1 MEDLLP
7 RYTAAVPADVV
18 ALWLVFRIEQLFH
31 LLQKGVCRRPL
42 ILGKIKDCLSVLF
55 GNNDARSD
63 QYLLRLLQELA
74 VFILKY
80 DQLPFIV
87 FQVAERA
94 RHIWL
99 LWIVAKAGRRITV
112 PS

>member
-1 MEDLLP
+1 MQVSMEDLLP
-7 RYTAAVPADVV
+7 RNTAAVPADVV

-63 QYLLRLLQELA
+63 QHLLRLLQEEA
-74 VFILKY
+74 VFVLQY
-80 DQLPFIV
+80 NLLSLIV
-87 FQVAERA
+87 FQAAERA
-94 RHIWL
+94 RHIL
-99 LWIVAKAGRRITV
+99 LL
-112 PS
+112 